1 MNSLLL
7 FFPPRPNGNLTDSPW
22 GLMYHL
28 LGRNKLPPALG
39 WKETQCEVLCL
50 SLPHTAPCCYVE
62 VVTLVCREQEAKVT
76 DTRGDIWSTGLCL
89 SQQVVQQVLSL
100 GSASCLSLNT
110 SSSTQLPRSHHRRAL
125 IIPLVSFTKQVS

>member
-7 FFPPRPNGNLTDSPW
+7 FFSPRPNGNLTDSPW

-28 LGRNKLPPALG
+28 LGRNKIPPALG

-50 SLPHTAPCCYVE
+50 SLPHKGLCCYVE
-62 VVTLVCREQEAKVT
+62 VIILVCKEQEAKMT
-76 DTRGDIWSTGLCL
+76 DTRGDVQSTGLCL
-89 SQQVVQQVLSL
+89 SQQAVQQRLSL

-110 SSSTQLPRSHHRRAL
+110 SSHTQLPRSHHRRAL